1 MMTSNFVYF
10 DDDDDKEI
18 DKKKSILVVERESI
32 IINKLVNYFE
42 NNFFSV
48 KLEPL
53 PTQLFSKGFLIM
65 INNKPKYVVI
75 ENFMPHNDTGYD
87 ILKDFANQNNV
98 SYLTTTKAPSIKF
111 AFDDRYNYLLISSLL
126 VDSCIIWYRLKFLI
140 GNHIAQK
147 ILELLD
153 DAISINVYV
162 LVDMINKTVKRINIE
177 ENSDIL
183 TLLGIQKI

>member
-10 DDDDDKEI
+10 DDDDKEI
-18 DKKKSILVVERESI
+18 DKKKSILVVEKEPI
-32 IINKLVNYFE
+32 IINKLINYFE
-42 NNFFSV
+42 NNFFGV
-48 KLEPL
+48 KLESL
-53 PTQLFSKGFLIM
+53 PIQLFNKGFFIM
-65 INNKPKYVVI
+65 ISNKLKYVII

-87 ILKDFANQNNV
+87 ILKTFANQNNV

-111 AFDDRYNYLLISSLL
+111 SFDDRYKYLLISSLL
-126 VDSCIIWYRLKFLI
+126 VDSCIVWYRLKFLL

-153 DAISINVYV
+153 DTISINVYV
-162 LVDMINKTVKRINIE
+162 LVNMTDKTVKRLNIE
-177 ENSDIL
+177 VNGDIA